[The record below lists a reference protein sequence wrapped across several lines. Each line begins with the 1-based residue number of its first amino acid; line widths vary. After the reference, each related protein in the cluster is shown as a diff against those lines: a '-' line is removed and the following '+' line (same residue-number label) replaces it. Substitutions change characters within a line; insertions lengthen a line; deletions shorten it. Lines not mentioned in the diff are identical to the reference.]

1 MDTCSQ
7 EPNRPLGRFE
17 KGQSG
22 NPGGRPPRRL
32 SDGRSLT
39 ELAREKTEDALAA
52 LMAVLEGKR
61 SPAAARVTAATA
73 LLDRGWGRPAQT
85 ILSIEKLLP
94 AGQLSDVDASVR
106 IAAILDAARA
116 RSNAVRAPGPENKT

>member
-1 MDTCSQ
+1 MSTCSQ

-32 SDGRSLT
+32 PDGRSLT

-52 LMAVLEGKR
+52 LAAVLEDAR
-61 SPAAARVTAATA
+61 SPAAARVAAATA

-85 ILSIEKLLP
+85 ILSIEKELP
-94 AGQLSDVDASVR
+94 AEHLPTIDAAVR
-106 IAAILDAARA
+106 IASILNAARA
-116 RSNAVRAPGPENKT
+116 RKMALPTALPDSES

>member
-1 MDTCSQ
+1 MGTCSQ

-32 SDGRSLT
+32 ADGRSLT
-39 ELAREKTEDALAA
+39 ELAREKTADALAA
-52 LMAVLEGKR
+52 LMAVLEDNR

-73 LLDRGWGRPAQT
+73 LLDRGWGRPPQT
-85 ILSIEKLLP
+85 ILSIEKELP
-94 AGQLSDVDASVR
+94 AGQLSEVDASVR

-116 RSNAVRAPGPENKT
+116 RRMALPAVETEDQI